1 MKPIL
6 ILFLF
11 TLVLPIS
18 VQAASTDKAVKAK
31 IEKCETKYKADK
43 TKKAECIKKVKKAS
57 TKSVE
62 SKNTAPKKVDST
74 SVKETKSKTDLKAD
88 KSKAA
93 AASSTTTKKALKAVN
108 VNEATATEL
117 AASLPGVGDKKAQA
131 IIDYRKKNGKFKSA
145 SDLEKVPGLGQKS
158 VAGMKKYLKF

>member
-11 TLVLPIS
+11 ALVLPLS
-18 VQAASTDKAVKAK
+18 AHAANTDKTVKAQ

-57 TKSVE
+57 
-62 SKNTAPKKVDST
+62 SKKAEST
-74 SVKETKSKTDLKAD
+74 SVKESKSKTNLKAD
-88 KSKAA
+88 KA

-108 VNEATATEL
+108 VNKATATEL

-145 SDLEKVPGLGQKS
+145 ADLEKVPGLGQKS
-158 VAGMKKYLKF
+158 VAGMNKYLKF